1 MKLSLRF
8 LSLALV
14 YFVAGEALGV
24 AGIFTGVGFAHVHI
38 LLVGFVSL
46 VIIGTVYQQ
55 APTLAGKE
63 LSFKSLGE
71 ASFWLVN
78 AGLLLS
84 LATDMGYWV
93 LTSGFVAFSIVAMS
107 TMLPS
112 LRKSYVFSYYVT
124 AVLFLTAGAVL
135 GALGV
140 ASFTHAHIALV
151 GGVSLLIA
159 GAMSWMLPMV
169 TLSKIFSRR
178 LMALIFPLF
187 VAGTLLLSAKSLSGA
202 WLILTAAILF
212 TANMLLS
219 LRSAKGTSIEGKFFV
234 AALFYFIVALVL
246 GMLLAN
252 GYSLKAVHVHI
263 ALLGFVIQTILGGLY
278 HVIPMLCYVELLPK
292 LKERTPGVKELV
304 SEEVS
309 KVVFLSFNLGVVLLS
324 YEFYSSIAG
333 IKLLG
338 GSFVLFATLLF
349 TAEMFSA
356 IGRVING
363 MG

>member
-14 YFVAGEALGV
+14 YFVVGEALGV
-24 AGIFTGVGFAHVHI
+24 AGIFTGIGFAHVHI

-55 APTLAGKE
+55 APTLAGRE
-63 LSFKSLGE
+63 LSFKSLAE

-84 LATDMGYWV
+84 LATHIGYWV
-93 LTSGFVAFSIVAMS
+93 LSSGFVAFSIVATG

-135 GALGV
+135 GALGIAKFV
-140 ASFTHAHIALV
+140 HAHIALV
-151 GGVSLLIA
+151 GGVSLLIV

-169 TLSKIFSRR
+169 TLGKIYSRR
-178 LMALIFPLF
+178 LMALVFPLF
-187 VAGTLLLSAKSLSGA
+187 VGGTLLLSAKYLSGA
-202 WLILTAAILF
+202 SLILAAAVLF
-212 TANMLLS
+212 TVNMLLS
-219 LRSAKGTSIEGKFFV
+219 LRSARDMSIEGKFFV
-234 AALFYFIVALVL
+234 AALFYFTAAIVL
-246 GMLLAN
+246 GMLLAE
-252 GYSLKAVHVHI
+252 GYSPKAVHVHI

-304 SEEVS
+304 SEELS
-309 KVVFLSFNLGVVLLS
+309 RVVFLTFNLGVVVLS
-324 YEFYSSIAG
+324 YGFYSSIAG

-338 GSFVLFATLLF
+338 GAFVLFATLLF
-349 TAEMFSA
+349 TGDMFSA
-356 IGRVING
+356 IRRVI
-363 MG
+363 